1 MRAKKITATYIFII
15 LGLSFIKQAHAQNCG
30 DLQAARAANE
40 KALSFF
46 QDAEV
51 IRRAKILKYHHLSN
65 KREVASYIKTQDN
78 KKYTVFTLVNMQ
90 CDTRFIKAT
99 R

>member
-1 MRAKKITATYIFII
+1 MHAKKIIATHLCII
-15 LGLSFIKQAHAQNCG
+15 LGLSFVKQGYAQNCD
-30 DLQAARAANE
+30 DLQAARVANE

-65 KREVASYIKTQDN
+65 KREVASYVKTKDN

-90 CDTRFIKAT
+90 CNTRFIKAT